1 MAFNT
6 ITAKLTIIQGDD
18 GMYGFNY
25 YICGMKAIETIKLD
39 SIDAYNRIYGL
50 TTYHPLVAVIDL
62 KKATKRFDR
71 LRMNYG
77 VYALYLKNGVNCSLK
92 YGREYYDYQEGTVV
106 CFSPGQVIDVDST
119 GTPLAPDVIGLMFH
133 PDLIY
138 GTPLAAKIGTFGY
151 FRYSQKEALH
161 LSEKERAIFMDCLDK
176 IREEAE
182 HPVDSHSAPLISA
195 NIQVLLEYLSR
206 FYDRQFITRHCA
218 NSSVV
223 ANFEKELEEM
233 YSGDSTLAE
242 IPKVSYF
249 AGKANLSPGYF
260 GDLIKRETGST
271 PQEII
276 SLRLIA
282 EAKRRLAATDNDIS
296 VIAYDLGFQYP
307 QHFTRLFKRVTGKS
321 PSAFRNEFH
330 YNG

>member
-1 MAFNT
+1 
-6 ITAKLTIIQGDD
+6 
-18 GMYGFNY
+18 
-25 YICGMKAIETIKLD
+25 MKAIETIKLD
-39 SIDAYNRIYGL
+39 SIDAYNRLYGL
-50 TTYHPLVAVIDL
+50 TTYHPLVSFIDL

-71 LRMNYG
+71 MIMDYG
-77 VYALYLKNGVNCSLK
+77 VYAMFLKNGVNCTLK

-106 CFSPGQVIDVDST
+106 CFAPGQVIDVDSSNET
-119 GTPLAPDVIGLMFH
+119 LGPDVVGLMFH
-133 PDLIY
+133 PDLIC
-138 GTPLAAKIGTFGY
+138 GTPLAEKIGKFGY
-151 FRYSQKEALH
+151 FRYSQREALH
-161 LSEKERAIFMDCLDK
+161 LSEKEKAVFMDCLNK

-182 HPVDSHSAPLISA
+182 HPVDTHSADLISA

-206 FYDRQFITRHCA
+206 FYDRQFITRHRI

-223 ANFEKELEEM
+223 ANFEKELAEI
-233 YSGDSTLAE
+233 YSGANTLSE

-249 AGKANLSPGYF
+249 AEKANLTPGYF

-276 SLRLIA
+276 SLRLVA

-296 VIAYDLGFQYP
+296 IIAYDLGFQYP

-321 PSAFRNEFH
+321 PTAFRNEF
-330 YNG
+330 YSNK